1 MAIEHQNREHPKHG
15 SKGHTETFHTSR
27 HKAEHVVLPTA
38 DTSPSNQN
46 QSGNGPPQEN
56 KRAAQYHEQPAEEHR
71 RVLAAMTKLFRD
83 QDKEQPDD
91 QVNDGKTS
99 KQRRYSTHD
108 VMKNGQELEVFIIE
122 YLLTV

>member
-1 MAIEHQNREHPKHG
+1 
-15 SKGHTETFHTSR
+15 
-27 HKAEHVVLPTA
+27 
-38 DTSPSNQN
+38 
-46 QSGNGPPQEN
+46 
-56 KRAAQYHEQPAEEHR
+56 
-71 RVLAAMTKLFRD
+71 MTKLFRD

-108 VMKNGQELEVFIIE
+108 VMKNGQKLEVFIIE